1 MKKILAIAL
10 IIIALG
16 ATVTSCTSSRGGCK
30 ATNGMIGY
38 R

>member
-10 IIIALG
+10 FAIVLG
-16 ATVTSCTSSRGGCK
+16 AALTSCTSSRNGCK
-30 ATNGMIGY
+30 ATQGMIGY